1 MPRSTPFRLVAACA
15 LAAILSLSIVAA
27 AVAKG
32 PSANL
37 RVAVAGGKVLADKKV
52 RARTASVKT
61 SPKAECFG
69 EGSGGSGKKVS
80 IRGNTAMGLLARASK
95 STRSLRPL
103 LISDAFDFGLALC
116 GVGGEVVGE
125 NESWYLK
132 VNHRSLT
139 VGGDQATIQRGDDV
153 LWALV
158 RTEAPDYA
166 YPDELWLKAPKRAK
180 RGRAF
185 AVRVFAYDE
194 KGKRKPVKGA
204 KVSGAERRTGAD
216 GRTRVVLRKPRRL
229 IARHGKD
236 IPSAKVAVC
245 VGSKCVK

>member
-15 LAAILSLSIVAA
+15 LAAILSLSIIAA

-69 EGSGGSGKKVS
+69 EGSGGSGKKAS

-116 GVGGEVVGE
+116 GVGGELASGE
-125 NESWYLK
+125 GSWFLK
-132 VNHRSLT
+132 VNHRSLA
-139 VGGDQATIQRGDDV
+139 VGGDQATIRRGDDV

-158 RTEAPDYA
+158 SSYP
-166 YPDELWLKAPKRAK
+166 YPDELWLRAPKRARAGK
-180 RGRAF
+180 AF

-194 KGKRKPVKGA
+194 TGKRTPVKGA
-204 KVSGAERRTGAD
+204 KVSGAKRRTGAD
-216 GRTRVVLRKPRRL
+216 GRTRVVLRKSRRL
-229 IARHGKD
+229 VARHGKD
-236 IPSAKVAVC
+236 IPSGKARVC
-245 VGSKCVK
+245 VGSQCSK